1 MVSGAETDM
10 QRISQTLS
18 DVWEMLTD
26 DERQLLYDYVKVRRY
41 QKNEVIYKEGDKPT
55 YIYCPVKGKV
65 KVFKEGVSGR
75 QQIVRMVKPRE
86 FFGYRASFAGENY
99 ITEAGAFEESTILCI
114 PIPVASKIITQNN
127 AISIYFL
134 QQLAFYLGHADEN
147 TVNLTQKH
155 IRGRLA
161 EALMRLKNSFGT
173 TDDGCTLAITASR
186 EDLANLAN
194 MTTSNAI
201 RTLSAFAQEGL
212 VKTDGRRI
220 TILDEPQLQKIS
232 EIG

>member
-1 MVSGAETDM
+1 M

-114 PIPVASKIITQNN
+114 PIPVASKIITQNH

-134 QQLAFYLGHADEN
+134 QQLAYYLGNADEN

-173 TDDGCTLAITASR
+173 TDDGRTLAITASR